1 MLWLQSL
8 NLDYAFWLTIFT
20 IFILLLLSAFFSGS
34 ETALTAASRGKLQ
47 TQADKGS
54 RSAARALSITED
66 NERLIGSVLLGNNLV
81 NILATSLATALFTKL
96 VGESS
101 VALAT
106 LVMTFLVLIF
116 AEVLPK
122 TYAIT
127 NAERAAAR
135 VSAPIS
141 LLVSIFDPIVSA
153 VRKFVRGILWLFGVR
168 TSADE
173 PILAV
178 REEIAGA
185 ISLGH
190 LEGVVQ
196 KEDRDRIL
204 GALDLSERTVEEIM
218 LHRSSIEM
226 INFNDE
232 PKEIL
237 AQCMSSNH
245 TRLPVYKDEPEN
257 IIGVIHAKDLARSM
271 YGKISGPDAS
281 LKNLLSLDISSV
293 IMKPYFVPDTTAL
306 DEQMRQFLR
315 RRTHFALV
323 VDEYGSLEGM
333 ITLEDILEEIVGEI
347 ADEFDPD
354 SNELIKPDTDGV
366 YELDGTMTIRDL
378 NRAMDWNLPDEH
390 ANTLAG
396 LVLHEAQMIPAVGQ
410 VFRFHGFRFEVAG
423 RDANRITVVRVRP
436 LQNEQINTGSTS

>member
-1 MLWLQSL
+1 
-8 NLDYAFWLTIFT
+8 
-20 IFILLLLSAFFSGS
+20 
-34 ETALTAASRGKLQ
+34 
-47 TQADKGS
+47 
-54 RSAARALSITED
+54 
-66 NERLIGSVLLGNNLV
+66 
-81 NILATSLATALFTKL
+81 
-96 VGESS
+96 
-101 VALAT
+101 
-106 LVMTFLVLIF
+106 
-116 AEVLPK
+116 
-122 TYAIT
+122 
-127 NAERAAAR
+127 
-135 VSAPIS
+135 
-141 LLVSIFDPIVSA
+141 
-153 VRKFVRGILWLFGVR
+153 
-168 TSADE
+168 
-173 PILAV
+173 
-178 REEIAGA
+178 
-185 ISLGH
+185 
-190 LEGVVQ
+190 
-196 KEDRDRIL
+196 
-204 GALDLSERTVEEIM
+204 M

-281 LKNLLSLDISSV
+281 LESLLSLDISSV

-333 ITLEDILEEIVGEI
+333 ITLEDIIEEIVGEI
-347 ADEFDPD
+347 SDEFDPD
-354 SNELIKPDTDGV
+354 SNEAIKPDTDGV

-378 NRAMDWNLPDEH
+378 NRAMDWNLPDED

-410 VFRFHGFRFEVAG
+410 VFWFHGFRFDVAG
-423 RDANRITVVRVRP
+423 REANRITVVRVRP
-436 LQNEQINTGSTS
+436 LPRETYNK